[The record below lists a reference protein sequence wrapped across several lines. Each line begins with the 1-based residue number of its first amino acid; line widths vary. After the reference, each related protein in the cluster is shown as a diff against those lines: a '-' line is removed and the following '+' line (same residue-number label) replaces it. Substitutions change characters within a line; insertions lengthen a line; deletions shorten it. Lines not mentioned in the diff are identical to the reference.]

1 MAAFQYHD
9 AVSLVAGLAIPAAQ
23 QNSFDQQRLNY
34 TLITKYYVTA
44 LSYLTTLLFATIIQ
58 RQ

>member
-9 AVSLVAGLAIPAAQ
+9 AVCVAAGLAIPAAQ
-23 QNSFDQQRLNY
+23 QKSFDQQRLIC
-34 TLITKYYVTA
+34 TLNKMDSVTA
-44 LSYLTTLLFATIIQ
+44 VSYLTTVFFAAIIQ